1 MDKSIA
7 STVVGTVLGG
17 AGLVIAGPAGAA
29 AGAAAGVAAGQ
40 WLGSD
45 TNSNS
50 SAAGETQTDD

>member
-7 STVVGTVLGG
+7 STLVGTVLGG
-17 AGLVIAGPAGAA
+17 AGLLVAGPAGAA

-45 TNSNS
+45 TNSKS
-50 SAAGETQTDD
+50 TAADQTQTND